1 MGCVAE
7 DASLVKWLLDIGS
20 DIHRWHSRIGE
31 ILVRFPTH
39 LLLGSQSQA
48 GTLSKKCEHH
58 MPSFYSSMMNEWMN
72 LQPVQMKDGA
82 TGTSFA
88 ATIRS
93 ASEETQKPTNMSTS
107 L

>member
-1 MGCVAE
+1 
-7 DASLVKWLLDIGS
+7 
-20 DIHRWHSRIGE
+20 
-31 ILVRFPTH
+31 
-39 LLLGSQSQA
+39 
-48 GTLSKKCEHH
+48 
-58 MPSFYSSMMNEWMN
+58 MMNEWMN

-93 ASEETQKPTNMSTS
+93 ASEATQKPTNMSTS

>member
-31 ILVRFPTH
+31 ILVRFPNP
-39 LLLGSQSQA
+39 LAFGR
-48 GTLSKKCEHH
+48 GPCPRNVNIWHH
-58 MPSFYSSMMNEWMN
+58 FSIMMNEWMN